1 MRLSV
6 QVRRVAIR
14 FAYAGLRTYWFLLRP
29 RIVGVKCVLTH
40 GDDVLLVRHTYGSRA
55 WDLPGGTVRRR
66 EAPRDAARRE
76 MHEELG
82 RRIDD
87 WTSLGELFVRSN
99 HHDDNLHLFLAS
111 VADRQIE
118 IDLVELAEAGWF
130 PREALPPDLGR
141 YVRPIMARL
150 TKP

>member
-6 QVRRVAIR
+6 RARRAAIR
-14 FAYAGLRTYWFLLRP
+14 LAYVGLRTYWFLVRP
-29 RIVGVKCVLTH
+29 RIVGVKCVLAD
-40 GDDVLLVRHTYGSRA
+40 GEDVLLVRHTYGNRA

-87 WTSLGELFVRSN
+87 WTSLGELFVRTN
-99 HHDDNLHLFLAS
+99 HHDDNLHLFLTRVS
-111 VADRQIE
+111 DRE
-118 IDLVELAEAGWF
+118 VELDLGELSEAGWF
-130 PREALPPDLGR
+130 SRDALPTDIAR
-141 YVRPIMARL
+141 FVRPIVARVK
-150 TKP
+150 TR